1 MHPSH
6 LLPLSILILIQVYQ
20 GSSVEPPPWDQYS
33 KMARYICHSSDW
45 GSMATIA
52 TRNPI
57 QGKPFANVFSLSD
70 GPVGN
75 ATGIPYMFTTP
86 MEMSVIDLEQ
96 NPEASILMSLAQ
108 SDYCSKND
116 YDAEDPRC
124 ARLILNGK
132 VVKVT
137 GKEADFAKEALF
149 SRHPAMETWPA
160 DHGWFFAKL
169 DINNILLLD
178 FFGGVENVAVE
189 DYFNA
194 SLDK

>member
-1 MHPSH
+1 
-6 LLPLSILILIQVYQ
+6 
-20 GSSVEPPPWDQYS
+20 
-33 KMARYICHSSDW
+33 MARYICHSSDW

-189 DYFNA
+189 DYFNT